1 MEHQSLPQEYDN
13 TLKALFGQET
23 DEILPILV
31 PGCELVDTENIEHD
45 STILKAALAY
55 NITYKGKPHILNME
69 LQTEEDSEV
78 EVRVLRYHVNLHV
91 EHNLPVI
98 SVILYPFK
106 TRIPQPP
113 YEEKNDGE
121 VVLTFKYRV
130 VPLWKMDARP
140 FVRDHVISMY
150 TLLPAMKWA
159 SASLLISAVKEM
171 KLYYKPWEM
180 SAHFVRFKGILRKSK
195 TVSSR
200 DKEKVLK
207 ELAMYD
213 YFIDENP
220 DVQERVSR
228 AEARAGIRLLRR
240 TAVNIVKSRFPAL
253 AELAEEYVE
262 QIDDPDKL
270 DQFIVR
276 LSIAQG
282 EEHARLVLQQPV
294 QSQTVIGFSIS

>member
-1 MEHQSLPQEYDN
+1 M
-13 TLKALFGQET
+13 KALFGQEA

-31 PGCELVDTENIEHD
+31 PGCELVDTENIEID
-45 STILKAALAY
+45 RTMLKAALAY

-78 EVRVLRYHVNLHV
+78 EVRVLRYHINLHV
-91 EHNLPVI
+91 EHKIPVI

-106 TRIPQPP
+106 TKIPQPP
-113 YEEKNDGE
+113 YEEKNDDE
-121 VVLTFKYRV
+121 VLLTFHYRV
-130 VPLWKMDARP
+130 LPLWKMDARP

-171 KLYYKPWEM
+171 KLYYRPWEM
-180 SAHFVRFKGILRKSK
+180 SAHLVRFKAILRKSK
-195 TVSSR
+195 TVSQR

-207 ELAMYD
+207 ELRMYD

-228 AEARAGIRLLRR
+228 GEARAEIRGVRR
-240 TAVNIVKSRFPAL
+240 SMVTLVKSRFPTL
-253 AELAEEYVE
+253 TDLAEEYVE

-270 DQFIVR
+270 DQLIVR

-282 EEHARLVLQQPV
+282 EEQARLVLQQPIK
-294 QSQTVIGFSIS
+294 S